1 MQSSQPIDVSTAVM
15 MLPPG
20 ENRVIFSADAD
31 GGYPGDVNVL
41 LYRLGPM

>member
-1 MQSSQPIDVSTAVM
+1 MM

-20 ENRVIFSADAD
+20 ENRVIFSADTD

-41 LYRLGPM
+41 LYRLEPLTDSRR